1 MFQVIFGICRAVEFL
16 REILK
21 ISPWWLFEFTSRS
34 SREKSPNTEF
44 FLVRIFPHSTRKT
57 PYLDSFHAVVR
68 LSFVVFTR
76 LTGQIFALI
85 LYLIVTMASCS
96 SILFQH
102 LYNHTVATATL
113 WKWILALIS
122 SCETRNHPHELKS
135 ISLVEIDWPRCCNY
149 CVMIHKNEGGW
160 SYFFF

>member
-1 MFQVIFGICRAVEFL
+1 MNSLHVHRVKRVQIRSFFWSVF
-16 REILK
+16 
-21 ISPWWLFEFTSRS
+21 SPIR
-34 SREKSPNTEF
+34 
-44 FLVRIFPHSTRKT
+44 TRKT

-96 SILFQH
+96 AILFQH